1 MDLFDAILLA
11 RIQFASLHQGNLGR
25 YCQLAEWRPCEAG
38 ALIPWRFSLGAIP
51 WRYPLALRGDTRFGD
66 PAPRDHRLGTKRAI
80 VR

>member
-38 ALIPWRFSLGAIP
+38 ALFP